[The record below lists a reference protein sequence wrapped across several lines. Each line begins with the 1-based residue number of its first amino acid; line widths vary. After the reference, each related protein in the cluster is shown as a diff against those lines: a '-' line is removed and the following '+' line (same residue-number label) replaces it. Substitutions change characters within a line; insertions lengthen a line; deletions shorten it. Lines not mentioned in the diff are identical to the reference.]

1 MLIQEYISKDFPAFE
16 INAKVE
22 DVLQIAEAFVF
33 THIFVKRR
41 MFFWWNL

>member
-22 DVLQIAEAFVF
+22 DVSKLEAFGF
-33 THIFVKRR
+33 THVFVKSK
-41 MFFWWNL
+41 MFF

>member
-16 INAKVE
+16 INAPVE
-22 DVLQIAEAFVF
+22 DVLQIEEFGF
-33 THIFVKRR
+33 THIFVKKK